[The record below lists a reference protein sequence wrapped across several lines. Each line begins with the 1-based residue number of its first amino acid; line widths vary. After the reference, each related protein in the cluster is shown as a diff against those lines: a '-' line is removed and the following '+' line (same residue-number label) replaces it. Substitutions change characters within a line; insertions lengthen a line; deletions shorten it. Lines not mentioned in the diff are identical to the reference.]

1 MTPTRLFGSAILAA
15 TALAAADATAPELD
29 KKSKEWLEE
38 VRLLLLPEEKELFSR
53 LDPADREEFRRLF
66 WARRSA
72 DPRSAAALGPDTYRK
87 LRAQSDARYSYSRQK
102 GSRTGCGQ
110 VLALLGEPDERIG
123 RELKI
128 RFDSREP
135 MEKGA
140 LQPETWVYKSRGDR
154 TFKLPGAE
162 LRLEFDDTCRFVESA
177 PVAEELRRAAQA
189 LVLHP
194 EVAYDLGP
202 AGRLVALREAL
213 AAASPAQALL
223 AKTST
228 DFPLEVELKLLLRD
242 ASGAGFAA
250 GLARGRP
257 GPGAPKAPVLVAA
270 EARDGSGSVAARF
283 ERRVTLA
290 QEGDGVVAGW
300 GLSLPAGRYEVRVG
314 LGAGTAA
321 SVAATT
327 LEVPRFEGSGLVVT
341 PLFLATEAASPP
353 PGASGDPYAPF
364 VIGASRL
371 VPRFGNVFSARD
383 ALQVVAVLYGGTADP
398 TTGKAAL
405 RTRYVF
411 LKDGKPVA
419 RDEQVL
425 ATPSAVASVGPV
437 PLGDFAPGPY
447 VVRLEVTDEPARRTE
462 TREAP
467 FEIRP

>member
-1 MTPTRLFGSAILAA
+1 LTSALSSSVLLAA
-15 TALAAADATAPELD
+15 TLVIAGNTKAPELD
-29 KKSKEWLEE
+29 KKATEWLEE
-38 VRLLLLPEEKELFSR
+38 VRLLLLPEEAELFPR

-72 DPRSAAALGPDTYRK
+72 DPRSVAAEGPDAYRK
-87 LRAQSDARYSYSRQK
+87 LRAHSDARYSYARQK

-140 LQPETWVYKSRGDR
+140 LQPETWVYKSREGR
-154 TFKLPGAE
+154 LFKLPGAE

-189 LVLHP
+189 LVVHP
-194 EVAYDLGP
+194 GIAYDIGP
-202 AGRLVALREAL
+202 SGRLVGLRDAL

-223 AKTST
+223 AKTPA

-257 GPGAPKAPVLVAA
+257 DPASLTTPVLVAA
-270 EARDGSGSVAARF
+270 EARDSSGKVAARF
-283 ERRVTLA
+283 ERRITPA

-300 GLSLPAGRYEVRVG
+300 GLSLPAGRYKVRVG
-314 LGAGTAA
+314 LGAGSAA
-321 SVAATT
+321 SVTATT
-327 LEVPRFEGSGLVVT
+327 VEVPRFEDSGLVVT

-371 VPRFGNVFSARD
+371 VPRFGNVFRARD
-383 ALQVVAVLYGGTADP
+383 ALQVVAVLYGGSADP

-437 PLGDFAPGPY
+437 PLGDFAPGLY
-447 VVRLEVTDEPARRTE
+447 MVRLEVTDESARRTE
-462 TREAP
+462 TRDAP

>member
-1 MTPTRLFGSAILAA
+1 LTSALFCLVILAA
-15 TALAAADATAPELD
+15 SGPGDAKTPELD
-29 KKSKEWLEE
+29 KKSKEWLEQ
-38 VRLLLLPEEKELFSR
+38 VRLLLLPEEEELFAR
-53 LDPADREEFRRLF
+53 LDAADREEFRRLF

-72 DPRSAAALGPDTYRK
+72 DPRSAAAEGPDAYRK
-87 LRAQSDARYSYSRQK
+87 LRAQSDARYTYARQQ

-140 LQPETWVYKSRGDR
+140 LQPETWVYKSRDGR
-154 TFKLPGAE
+154 VFKLPGAE
-162 LRLEFDDTCRFVESA
+162 LRLEFDDTCRFVETA
-177 PVAEELRRAAQA
+177 PVAEELHRAAQA
-189 LVLHP
+189 LVVHP
-194 EVAYDLGP
+194 EIAYERGP
-202 AGRLVALREAL
+202 SGRLLGLREAL

-223 AKTST
+223 AKASN

-257 GPGAPKAPVLVAA
+257 DPAAPTAPVLVAA
-270 EARDGSGSVAARF
+270 EARDGSGSVAVRF
-283 ERRVTLA
+283 ERRLTA
-290 QEGDGVVAGW
+290 APEGDGVVAGW
-300 GLSLPAGRYEVRVG
+300 GLSLPAGRYEVRVA
-314 LGAGTAA
+314 LGVGNRA

-327 LEVPRFEGSGLVVT
+327 VEVPRFEGSGLVVT
-341 PLFLATEAASPP
+341 PLFLATEASAPP
-353 PGASGDPYAPF
+353 PVSGDPYAPF
-364 VIGASRL
+364 VIGTSRL

-383 ALQVVAVLYGGTADP
+383 ALQVFAVLYGGTADAA
-398 TTGKAAL
+398 TGKAAL
-405 RTRYVF
+405 RTRYLF

-419 RDEQVL
+419 RDEQSF

-437 PLGDFAPGPY
+437 PLGDFAPGTY
-447 VVRLEVTDEPARRTE
+447 LVRLEVIDELARRTE

>member
-1 MTPTRLFGSAILAA
+1 LTPTRFLGCAILAA
-15 TALAAADATAPELD
+15 TALAAGDAKAPELD
-29 KKSKEWLEE
+29 KRSKEWLEE
-38 VRLLLLPEEKELFSR
+38 VRLLLLPEEEELFPR

-72 DPRSAAALGPDTYRK
+72 DPRSAAAEGPDAYRK

-135 MEKGA
+135 MQEGA
-140 LQPETWVYKSRGDR
+140 LLPETWVYKSRGER

-177 PVAEELRRAAQA
+177 PIADELRRAAQA

-194 EVAYDLGP
+194 EIAYDRSP
-202 AGRLVALREAL
+202 SGRLVVLREAL
-213 AAASPAQALL
+213 AVASPAQALL
-223 AKTST
+223 AKTSS

-257 GPGAPKAPVLVAA
+257 GPGAPTAPMLVAA
-270 EARDGSGSVAARF
+270 EARDGSGTVAGRF
-283 ERRVTLA
+283 DRRVMPA
-290 QEGDGVVAGW
+290 QDGDGVVAGW
-300 GLSLPAGRYEVRVG
+300 GLSLPTGRYEVRVG
-314 LGAGTAA
+314 LGAGSAA

-327 LEVPRFEGSGLVVT
+327 VEVPRFEGRGIVVT
-341 PLFLATEAASPP
+341 PLFLATEATSPP
-353 PGASGDPYAPF
+353 PAASSDPYVPF
-364 VIGASRL
+364 VIGPRRF

-398 TTGKAAL
+398 ATGKAAL

-411 LKDGKPVA
+411 LKEGKPVA

-425 ATPSAVASVGPV
+425 TTPSAVASVGPV
-437 PLGDFAPGPY
+437 PLSDFTPGPY
-447 VVRLEVTDEPARRTE
+447 LVRLEATDENARRIE